1 MMINT
6 FRLANGIATTVYT
19 PSSRLNN
26 PVVILCHGFCGI
38 QDILLPNF
46 AKAFSD
52 VGFTAI
58 TFDYSGF
65 GASDGERGRLIPAT
79 QIQDIVS
86 VIDWA
91 KTLPECDAE
100 RIGLWGT
107 SLGACHVFGAAV
119 ERPEVKCI
127 VSQMGFA
134 DGEEIVTGSMAQ
146 EEKEGFVATL
156 GKMAEKRQNTG
167 KEMFVSITK
176 VLADEESKTFFEVNK
191 DKFPAM
197 DIKIPFL
204 TVRETLMYKPCD
216 NAARVLC
223 PTLVIVAENDTVNPP
238 SQGLAL
244 YDAVASP
251 KKELRVIEGAKHYEI
266 YEGEQFNKAIYH
278 QLNWFNHYLK

>member
-19 PSSRLNN
+19 PSRRLNN

-46 AKAFSD
+46 AQAFSD

-86 VIDWA
+86 VIDWT

-134 DGEEIVTGSMAQ
+134 DGEEIVTGSMNQDDKKA
-146 EEKEGFVATL
+146 FIATL
-156 GKMAEKRQNTG
+156 DKMAEKREITG

-176 VLADEESKTFFEVNK
+176 VLADEESKKFFEDNK
-191 DKFPAM
+191 NKFPAM

-204 TVRETLMYKPCD
+204 TVRETLMYKPSD
-216 NAARVLC
+216 NASKTSS
-223 PTLVIVAENDTVNPP
+223 PTLVVVAELDTVNPP
-238 SQGLAL
+238 SQGIAL
-244 YDAVASP
+244 YESVGGES
-251 KKELRVIEGAKHYEI
+251 KSLCIIEGAKHYEI
-266 YEGEQFNKAIYH
+266 YKGEQFNGAVYH
-278 QLNWFNHYLK
+278 QINWFKEYLM